1 MGSSRTHKAHMLKRN
16 PRKITWTVL
25 YRRKHKKGLEE
36 DVTKKRT
43 RRAQKFQRA
52 VMGATLQYIMA
63 KRNQK
68 PEVRKAQREQA
79 VRAARIRRR
88 PPSRSPLSRTRPHR
102 RPRRQQR
109 TLPRPDPAG
118 LAASDKYFAVE
129 FLWQFIQ

>member
-1 MGSSRTHKAHMLKRN
+1 MG
-16 PRKITWTVL
+16 
-25 YRRKHKKGLEE
+25 KGLEE

-52 VMGATLQYIMA
+52 VVGATLQDIMA
-63 KRNQK
+63 NRNQK
-68 PEVRKAQREQA
+68 PEVRKARESRLCA
-79 VRAARIRRR
+79 PPRTRRR
-88 PPSRSPLSRTRPHR
+88 PLLRSPLLRTRPRR

-118 LAASDKYFAVE
+118 LAASYKYFAVE

>member
-1 MGSSRTHKAHMLKRN
+1 
-16 PRKITWTVL
+16 
-25 YRRKHKKGLEE
+25 
-36 DVTKKRT
+36 
-43 RRAQKFQRA
+43 
-52 VMGATLQYIMA
+52 MA

-79 VRAARIRRR
+79 VRAAKDQKKATVKKPAVKVLATSQSTEMKDFIELKLTF
-88 PPSRSPLSRTRPHR
+88 PLRTRPRR